1 MVNTPSDVKHWD
13 VSFLEHN
20 IKDDING
27 SQVPNRRALIIVNQ
41 PFSSTLL
48 QRVWDACSWRACAD
62 GGANRLY
69 DALEHPVPAGNVKE
83 DEETEG
89 NTRTIGRERGRNE

>member
-1 MVNTPSDVKHWD
+1 MVNTPSDIKHWD
-13 VSFLEHN
+13 VSFLE
-20 IKDDING
+20 
-27 SQVPNRRALIIVNQ
+27 PNDSSHAPATVSTRRALIILNQ

-48 QRVWDACSWRACAD
+48 QRVWDACSWHACAD

-69 DALEHPVPAGNVKE
+69 DALEHPVPAGNVNE
-83 DEETEG
+83 DEELEG

>member
-27 SQVPNRRALIIVNQ
+27 SQVPNRRALIILNQ

-83 DEETEG
+83 DEETGG